1 MFLVLSGEGPSDIG
15 IQDDK
20 IGPMTKLIDQW
31 IIRRSHYSLIECEQY
46 TIFQK
51 EQLAKKAKTLKSFSG
66 KKQEKET
73 GYFFKNARA
82 LALLA
87 KEESSKRND
96 ITVIIVLFRDADGT
110 ASSGRGEWQKKWQS
124 MLDGFEIEKM
134 LNGVPMI
141 PKPKSEAW
149 ILCALREKY
158 QNCRTLEDESGNDI
172 SKNSLKKQLA
182 KHLGKDATR
191 ELINQKI
198 DEGQIDIAQIVDMS
212 SLTQFKDRLD
222 KVLDNLKLPKAFL

>member
-15 IQDDK
+15 TEDDK

-31 IIRRSHYSLIECEQY
+31 ITRRSLYSLIECEQY
-46 TIFQK
+46 IILK
-51 EQLAKKAKTLKSFSG
+51 EGQLAKKAKTLKSFSG
-66 KKQEKET
+66 KKQNKET

-87 KEESSKRND
+87 KEESSKRHD
-96 ITVIIVLFRDADGT
+96 ITVIPVLFRDADGT
-110 ASSGRGEWQKKWQS
+110 ASSGRGEWQDKWQS
-124 MLDGFEIEKM
+124 MLDGFKTEDM

-158 QNCRTLEDESGNDI
+158 KNCQKLERESGND
-172 SKNSLKKQLA
+172 NSPNALKKQLA
-182 KHLGKDATR
+182 KYLSENVTR
-191 ELINQKI
+191 ELLNEKI
-198 DEGQIDIAQIVDMS
+198 DEGQIDISQIVDMP
-212 SLTQFKDRLD
+212 SLTTFKDQLD
-222 KVLDNLKLPKAFL
+222 KVLDNLKLQKPAS

>member
-20 IGPMTKLIDQW
+20 IGPMTKLIDLW
-31 IIRRSHYSLIECEQY
+31 IIRRSGYSLIECEQY
-46 TIFQK
+46 TIFRK
-51 EQLAKKAKTLKSFSG
+51 EQLAKQAKTLKSYSG
-66 KKQEKET
+66 KKQKKET

-87 KEESSKRND
+87 KEESSQRND
-96 ITVIIVLFRDADGT
+96 ITVIPVLFRDADGT

-124 MLDGFEIEKM
+124 MLDGFEM

-141 PKPKSEAW
+141 QKQKSEAW

-158 QNCRTLEDESGNDI
+158 QNCNQLEYESGNDN
-172 SKNSLKKQLA
+172 SPNSLKKQLA
-182 KHLGKDATR
+182 KHLGEDATR
-191 ELINQKI
+191 ELINKKI
-198 DEGQIDIAQIVDMS
+198 DEGQIDIDMIVDMP
-212 SLTQFKDRLD
+212 SLTQFKEQLD
-222 KVLDNLKLPKAFL
+222 KVLDNLKLPKAFS

>member
-20 IGPMTKLIDQW
+20 IGPMTKLIDLW
-31 IIRRSHYSLIECEQY
+31 ITRRSFYSLIECEQY
-46 TIFQK
+46 TIFRK

-66 KKQEKET
+66 KKQDKET

-87 KEESSKRND
+87 KEESQQRND
-96 ITVIIVLFRDADGT
+96 ITVIPVLFRDADGT

-124 MLDGFEIEKM
+124 MLDGFETEDM
-134 LNGVPMI
+134 PGGVPMI

-158 QNCRTLEDESGNDI
+158 QNEYESGNDN
-172 SKNSLKKQLA
+172 SPNSLKKQLA
-182 KHLGKDATR
+182 KYLGEDATR
-191 ELINQKI
+191 ELLNQKI
-198 DEGQIDIAQIVDMS
+198 DEGQIDIEFIVDMP
-212 SLTQFKDRLD
+212 SLTQFKEQLD
-222 KVLDNLKLPKAFL
+222 NVLDRLKLPKAFS

>member
-20 IGPMTKLIDQW
+20 IGPMTQLIDQW
-31 IIRRSHYSLIECEQY
+31 IARRSVYSLIECEQY
-46 TIFQK
+46 AIFRK
-51 EQLAKKAKTLKSFSG
+51 EQLANKAKTLKSFSG
-66 KKQEKET
+66 KKREKET

-87 KEESSKRND
+87 QEESRQRND
-96 ITVIIVLFRDADGT
+96 IPVIPVLFRDADGT

-124 MLDGFEIEKM
+124 MLDGFEIENM

-158 QNCRTLEDESGNDI
+158 QNCKTLEDESGNDH
-172 SKNSLKKQLA
+172 SSNALKKQLS
-182 KHLGKDATR
+182 KHLGEEATR
-191 ELINQKI
+191 ALINQKI
-198 DEGQIDIAQIVDMS
+198 EEGQINIELIVDMP
-212 SLTQFKDRLD
+212 SLTQFKEQLD
-222 KVLDNLKLPKAFL
+222 KVLDSLKLPKTFS